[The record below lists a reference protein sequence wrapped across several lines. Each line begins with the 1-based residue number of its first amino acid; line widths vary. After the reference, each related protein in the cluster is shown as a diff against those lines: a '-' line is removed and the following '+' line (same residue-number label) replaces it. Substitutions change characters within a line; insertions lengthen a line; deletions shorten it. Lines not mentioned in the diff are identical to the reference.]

1 MKKGSPENPKNIEQ
15 KKEIAASPPIYILKF
30 LSIKRAI
37 WVKLF
42 TQSKICEIKNSI
54 LGTGS
59 MILGVFAEI
68 LQLLKRA
75 ATKHLSQKQKKPID
89 FLLLISNNR
98 LHTIFLITELAS
110 WKNWIHP
117 NTWGPITHGV
127 FVIGYKA
134 SNFNELFFEIK
145 LHLILMLTTLALHFT
160 IDGNYFLGQQ
170 VVDSMHCSTVRCGP
184 REGGRHSVTLPI
196 TWGLCWVTTST

>member
-1 MKKGSPENPKNIEQ
+1 MAIELDMATAWQLNHSIQKITIAKFLAQILKKIDKVQKTKKGSPENPKNIEQ

-75 ATKHLSQKQKKPID
+75 AT
-89 FLLLISNNR
+89 
-98 LHTIFLITELAS
+98 
-110 WKNWIHP
+110 
-117 NTWGPITHGV
+117 
-127 FVIGYKA
+127 
-134 SNFNELFFEIK
+134 
-145 LHLILMLTTLALHFT
+145 
-160 IDGNYFLGQQ
+160 
-170 VVDSMHCSTVRCGP
+170 
-184 REGGRHSVTLPI
+184 
-196 TWGLCWVTTST
+196 